1 MYDKSRTT
9 SFSCIWYTSMVLPSK
24 MSIATN
30 MGTAERKTMNA
41 SIVKKPNYAHVL
53 LSLLFTN

>member
-1 MYDKSRTT
+1 
-9 SFSCIWYTSMVLPSK
+9 

-30 MGTAERKTMNA
+30 MRIAERKTMNV
-41 SIVKKPNYAHVL
+41 SIVKKPNYEHVL